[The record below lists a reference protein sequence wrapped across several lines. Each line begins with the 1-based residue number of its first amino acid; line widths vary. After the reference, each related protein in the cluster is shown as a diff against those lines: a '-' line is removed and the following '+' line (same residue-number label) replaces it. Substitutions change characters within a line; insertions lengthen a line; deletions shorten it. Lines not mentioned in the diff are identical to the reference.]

1 MKNEKLFGIAE
12 RLSNLTISESKQLM
26 DILEN
31 DYGIMGNQ
39 NVMPTFIPIYQPEVI
54 VEQTEFDVFLKEIG
68 LQKLQIIKKIKDL
81 NNIGLLEGKALVES
95 APCLL
100 KGKLTKEQAVSY
112 KKELEDFGALI
123 EIK

>member
-31 DYGIMGNQ
+31 DYGIKGIQ
-39 NVMPTFIPIYQPEVI
+39 TITPTFVSVYEPVVI
-54 VEQTEFDVFLKEIG
+54 VEQTEFNVFLKEIG
-68 LQKLQIIKKIKDL
+68 LQKLQIIKRVKDL
-81 NNIGLLEGKALVES
+81 NNLNLLDGKALVES

-100 KGKLTKEQAVSY
+100 NH
-112 KKELEDFGALI
+112 D
-123 EIK
+123 

>member
-12 RLSNLTISESKQLM
+12 RLSNLTVSESKQLM

-31 DYGIMGNQ
+31 DYGIKGNQ
-39 NVMPTFIPIYQPEVI
+39 IITPTFVSVYEPVVI
-54 VEQTEFDVFLKEIG
+54 EQTEFDVFLKEIG
-68 LQKLQIIKKIKDL
+68 LQKLQVIKKVKDL
-81 NNIGLLEGKALVES
+81 NNLSLLEGKALVES

-100 KGKLTKEQAVSY
+100 KEKLSREVAESY
-112 KKELEDFGALI
+112 KKELEEFGALI